1 MSVLSHYQVT
11 ALGRARRAGQAAAE
25 TSLDLG
31 LNTVTAALTAAGV
44 EFPAGERLSWPDAER
59 IQAAEVNCFYYQD
72 AAWREIKTYSE
83 ETERVYSL
91 MPTRRAPTLLISG
104 LPMHRIKDV
113 DPWEDTQNKIRA
125 LGRISGP
132 VLDTSMGLGYTAI
145 AAAQWAAHVVTIEF
159 DPAVLEIAWHN
170 PWSRALFTNPKIEHR
185 LGDAFDVVP
194 TFADGSFTRI
204 LHDPPTFSLAGH
216 LYSGEFYREL
226 YRVLRPGGRLFHY
239 IGNPASPSGARTTK
253 GVVRRLKAA
262 GFERVAPRP
271 EAFGVSADR

>member
-31 LNTVTAALTAAGV
+31 LNAVTAALTAAGV

-125 LGRISGP
+125 PS
-132 VLDTSMGLGYTAI
+132 I
-145 AAAQWAAHVVTIEF
+145 AVPATPPKPRNAARMATTRKTI
-159 DPAVLEIAWHN
+159 A
-170 PWSRALFTNPKIEHR
+170 
-185 LGDAFDVVP
+185 
-194 TFADGSFTRI
+194 
-204 LHDPPTFSLAGH
+204 
-216 LYSGEFYREL
+216 Y
-226 YRVLRPGGRLFHY
+226 
-239 IGNPASPSGARTTK
+239 
-253 GVVRRLKAA
+253 
-262 GFERVAPRP
+262 
-271 EAFGVSADR
+271 